1 MMLNYL
7 GIIKMNNN
15 MKTFNAILS
24 IVILLFITV
33 SSCNSNNEENSNTV
47 ENKAQTK
54 LSSPHTMQLY
64 DINGKEKTS
73 CSVFKGEFDGHTWYV
88 FYDNLAVP
96 AVVHDPKC
104 KCLENNNLN

>member
-15 MKTFNAILS
+15 MKTFNVILS
-24 IVILLFITV
+24 IIILLVTTV
-33 SSCNSNNEENSNTV
+33 SCCNSNNEESSNTV

-54 LSSPHTMQLY
+54 SQFPHTMRLY

-73 CSVFKGEFDGHTWYV
+73 CEVFKGEFDGHTWYV

-104 KCLENNNLN
+104 KCLESHNLN